1 MTRILVTG
9 GSGFIGSHL
18 LESLSSK
25 HSQVL
30 NVDFRI
36 PQFQPA
42 GTKSALLDIKDH
54 DSTSSLFV
62 EFNPDYIIH
71 LAARTDLDGRTLEDY
86 ADNVLGTANVLK
98 AASKCPSLKRIVIAS
113 TQYVVRPGVI
123 PASMEQ
129 YDAYSPYGLS
139 KVKTEQ
145 LTRILGQ
152 DLEWVIVRP
161 TNIWGTRHPFLPY
174 RIWHYI
180 NKGLYLHPGYEPIF
194 RAYSHVSS
202 VVQQVQSILSAPAES
217 VRHQVFYVGE
227 RPVNF
232 LDWVNAFSVRL
243 RGRPVRVV
251 PRYVWRF
258 LAYGGD
264 VAWFFPMNSARYE
277 RMTVSDTPLMD
288 KTFKHF
294 GVPYVDFESAV
305 DETVDWLRKLWGIS
319 SK

>member
-9 GSGFIGSHL
+9 GSGFIGGHL
-18 LESLSSK
+18 LESLSCD
-25 HSQVL
+25 HHQLL
-30 NVDFRI
+30 NIDFRF
-36 PQFQPA
+36 PQVQSA
-42 GTKSALLDIKDH
+42 GTKSKLLDLKDH
-54 DSTSSLFV
+54 DSTTSAIV
-62 EFNPDYIIH
+62 NYDPDYIIH
-71 LAARTDLDGRTLEDY
+71 LAARTDLDGRTLDDY
-86 ADNVLGTANVLK
+86 ADNVLGTENVLT
-98 AASKCPSLKRIVIAS
+98 AASLCPRLKRIIIAS

-129 YDAYSPYGLS
+129 YDAYSPYGIS

-145 LTRILGQ
+145 LTRTLGQ

-180 NKGLYLHPGYEPIF
+180 NKGLYLHPGHEPIF

-202 VVQQVQSILSAPAES
+202 VVQQIQSILLAPAES
-217 VRHQVFYVGE
+217 VCHQVFYVGE
-227 RPVNF
+227 KPVNF
-232 LDWVNAFSVRL
+232 LDWVNAFSLRL

-251 PRYVWRF
+251 PRYAWRM

-264 VAWFFPMNSARYE
+264 IAGFFPMNSARYE

-288 KTFKHF
+288 KTFQQF
-294 GVPYVDFESAV
+294 GLPYVDFESAV
-305 DETVDWLRKLWGIS
+305 DETVYWLRSLWGS
-319 SK
+319 